1 MRLTYRQMEYL
12 RAVAREESIAAA
24 CKVLNISQSSVLAAI
39 DVAEESSSTRLFH
52 RRKGHGMTLT
62 PAGRKFMISAQRFL
76 AAGEEFERTLKGFAE
91 RETDVIRLGC
101 FSPFG
106 GLIIP
111 PVLKNYIEAHG
122 HTEIILKEGDQVEL
136 RSWLAASEVDMIIT
150 YDIGEEFG
158 SGITPICKFPAHA
171 LLYWNDPFVQ
181 AGAISMEEI
190 AKKPFVLL
198 DLPET
203 RAYLLALFD
212 FTATRPKIALRTRSY
227 ETVRSCVAYGH
238 GVSILNIRPTK
249 ASPDTADIRRV
260 PISDRLRQPTL
271 LVADPYGDRKPRH
284 VRDFIL
290 TLHEYF
296 EGLGPS
302 GFAVAL
308 PEHSSDLLYPR
319 PRF

>member
-1 MRLTYRQMEYL
+1 MTYRQIEYL

-24 CKVLNISQSSVLAAI
+24 CKVLSISQSSVLAAI
-39 DVAEESSSTRLFH
+39 DVAEDTASTRLFH

-76 AAGEEFERTLKGFAE
+76 AAGEEFERSINGFAE
-91 RETDVIRLGC
+91 KETDVIRIGC

-106 GLIIP
+106 ALIIP
-111 PVLKNYIEAHG
+111 PVLKQYIEEHG

-136 RSWLAASEVDMIIT
+136 RSWLSASEVDMIIT

-158 SGITPICKFPAHA
+158 SEITPICKFPAHA
-171 LLYWNDPFVQ
+171 LLHWNDPFVEI
-181 AGAISMEEI
+181 GSISMKEI

-212 FTATRPKIALRTRSY
+212 LIATRPQIALRTRSY
-227 ETVRSCVAYGH
+227 ETVRSSVAHGH
-238 GVSILNIRPTK
+238 GTSILNIRPTK
-249 ASPDTADIRRV
+249 ASPDTPDIRRV
-260 PISDRLRQPTL
+260 PISDKLQQPTL
-271 LVADPYGDRKPRH
+271 LVADPYGNRKPRH

-290 TLHEYF
+290 TLYEYF
-296 EGLGPS
+296 EGLGPA
-302 GFAVAL
+302 GFAVSL